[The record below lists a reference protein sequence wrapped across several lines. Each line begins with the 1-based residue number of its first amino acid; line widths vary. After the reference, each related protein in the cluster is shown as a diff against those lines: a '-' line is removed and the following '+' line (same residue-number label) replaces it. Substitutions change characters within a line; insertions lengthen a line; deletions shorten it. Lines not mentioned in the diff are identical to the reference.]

1 MFPKLT
7 GLIAATHTPF
17 HDDRSLNLDVI
28 PRQAEHLAA
37 SGVSAVFISGTTGES
52 HSLTVEER
60 LALTRRWTEVVRG
73 TPLKLIVHV
82 GHNCQADATVL
93 AGAAGEADAI
103 ASLAP
108 SFFKPKNVDEL
119 VRYLEPLARAASDI
133 PFYYYDI
140 PSMTSVTLPVTTFLE
155 AAPARIPNLAGVKY
169 TNSDLI
175 QLQECF
181 AAAGGK
187 FDILFGID
195 EILLASLAFGARG
208 AVGSSYNFAAPI
220 YRKVMAAFEAG
231 DWTMARKEQARAVAL
246 IRLLVR
252 YDYLPAAKFVMSLLG
267 VPVGPARSPL
277 PDLGQEAKTRLERE
291 LHETGLWDALR
302 AS

>member
-37 SGVSAVFISGTTGES
+37 AGVSAVFISGTTGES

-60 LALTRRWTEVVRG
+60 LALTRRWIEVVRG
-73 TPLKLIVHV
+73 TSLKLIVHV

-93 AGAAGEADAI
+93 AGAAREADAI

-119 VRYLEPLARAASDI
+119 VRFLEPLARAVSDI

-140 PSMTSVTLPVTTFLE
+140 PSMTSVTLPATAFLD

-195 EILLASLAFGARG
+195 EILLPSLALGARG

-220 YRKVMAAFEAG
+220 YRKVMVAFEAG
-231 DWTMARKEQARAVAL
+231 DWTTARREQARAVAL

-277 PDLGQEAKTRLERE
+277 PELGAEAGVRLERE
-291 LHETGLWDALR
+291 LHETGLWNALR
-302 AS
+302 A